1 MRKKIRLQ
9 GKLII
14 VMAAILGISGTTV
27 GALALFNQSKTVTV
41 ESFTGKEKKVVE
53 TWRKDNEIS
62 VDQVVYSYEY
72 DEVKDKDI
80 VLKQSIKSGTVFK
93 SADTLK
99 ITLSKGADPDKE
111 FELPDFTGKTEKEVK
126 AWFTDNKFTTVRYSY
141 ELSDTVEPETFI
153 SMDPEAGTTV
163 KRSDEIKVVICTP
176 LNAEEVIAPSF
187 TGMTRDQL
195 VQWADENR
203 INLSF
208 YEQANDSVPEGD
220 IVSVSATQGD
230 RLHAGDSIYVEISS
244 GPQSE
249 GNREQP
255 GYKEENNNVTPPS
268 NVSGGEPTSPT
279 TPSDN
284 NPITPTPPV
293 DSGSD
298 SNQGSESNQGNQDNN
313 QEVTDER
320 LYTMIDIDTSLFYG
334 SDPGYIQGLI
344 NEFVSNAGIPGN
356 VHYETQIS
364 DQKKVISIT
373 EAGTKLKDA
382 SEITVVIG
390 IIK

>member
-14 VMAAILGISGTTV
+14 AMAAILGISGTTV

-93 SADTLK
+93 SDDTLK

-111 FELPDFTGKTEKEVK
+111 FELPDFSGKTEKKVK
-126 AWFTDNKFTTVRYSY
+126 AWFTDNKFTTVTYSY

-176 LNAEEVIAPSF
+176 LNTEEVIAPSF
-187 TGMTRDQL
+187 TGVTRDQL

-220 IVSVSATQGD
+220 IISVSATQGD
-230 RLHAGDSIYVEISS
+230 RLHAGDTIYVEISS

-249 GNREQP
+249 ENREQP

-284 NPITPTPPV
+284 NPITPTPEPTPEPTPGP
-293 DSGSD
+293 DP
-298 SNQGSESNQGNQDNN
+298 QPEP
-313 QEVTDER
+313 TPT
-320 LYTMIDIDTSLFYG
+320 YTMPYIDIELADGMSVG
-334 SDPGYIQGLI
+334 EIQ
-344 NEFVSNAGIPGN
+344 NYVSGIVAGAGIPGSIN
-356 VHYETQIS
+356 FGSPVNSEFNGILSITPAGTQIS
-364 DQKKVISIT
+364 SAADIIC
-373 EAGTKLKDA
+373 
-382 SEITVVIG
+382 VIG
-390 IIK
+390 VNQ